1 VSQNGDGDGTGST
14 CLTPP
19 QDDHGQWSTNAN
31 GYTKGVQVVL
41 QCAQGFSPST
51 DEGETADAASR
62 MTCGDGGMWE
72 FTGTFAQC
80 TSGNDDIDDPFG
92 TGAAASNCLSP
103 ANDPHGQWSYP
114 ADGSQ
119 AFQPGDQSILTCDS
133 GYIPTAEDGED
144 MDTAS
149 QMSCGSGGLWEF
161 YGSFAICVP
170 KGSSNGAKDDG
181 NGGNGYGDSNGNGD
195 FNGYYEPEVDTS
207 GHKTRTKVQK
217 YTDESL
223 SGGNGWWYFFISL
236 VVLVVGHFVDQN
248 QGGPGLIGR
257 LQACTGGKK
266 VGPAGAENV
275 GTNIYASANE
285 TL

>member
-1 VSQNGDGDGTGST
+1 M
-14 CLTPP
+14 
-19 QDDHGQWSTNAN
+19 
-31 GYTKGVQVVL
+31 
-41 QCAQGFSPST
+41 FS
-51 DEGETADAASR
+51 
-62 MTCGDGGMWE
+62 GMWE

-195 FNGYYEPEVDTS
+195 FNNYYEPEVDTS

-217 YTDESL
+217 YTDESFGTCDL
-223 SGGNGWWYFFISL
+223 SSTLALCQTAPPGDDISATEMCKNACMAGML
-236 VVLVVGHFVDQN
+236 ACVDDPSLTAAMSAKQIE
-248 QGGPGLIGR
+248 GLKE
-257 LQACTGGKK
+257 LS
-266 VGPAGAENV
+266 AGCKDTSGAL
-275 GTNIYASANE
+275 A
-285 TL
+285 